1 MRKTKKV
8 SFDYSKYIDNNGVLN
23 LIIVLLYIL
32 FYDFIYRYFVCAIFN
47 DPYYPIDNYGY
58 LKLLFFGG
66 FPIIF
71 YRGLINIASVFSIFT
86 YILAYIPFNETIAV
100 GGWENQFSDYRIVFF
115 VSMCIFFM
123 SDSLELNSEIF
134 TRKTILRFSSFRKLS
149 YIVLLLVIL
158 LNLSNLH
165 LTNFLENREDMYD
178 LRANLK
184 VVGGTPVVY
193 LIYWFKNI
201 ILPILLVT
209 SLIRKE
215 IFHVLI
221 IFGGCIVMYM
231 IDQQKI
237 TFIAPFAILA
247 LYLIYNK
254 YPLFLR
260 NSFHNIILLVL
271 IIVPF
276 LCFQFKDISNIAF
289 ELAAILIYR
298 TQCIEGEELNIYF
311 SFFGHDGL
319 HPYTYYSHIGFVNM
333 LTDSYPY
340 GDVPIGQVVTEGGA
354 NANGMFWLMDG
365 IAAGGIYG
373 CIFISII
380 FVLIKSLFNGIKYRC
395 SPELF
400 AVFSLFA
407 MSMTMNVSLFTAL
420 FSCGLL
426 LLYFLFVFV
435 DFKFLEN

>member
-1 MRKTKKV
+1 MKRNNKI
-8 SFDYSKYIDNNGVLN
+8 SHNYSKYINNNIALN
-23 LIIVLLYIL
+23 VIVVILYLL

-47 DPYYPIDNYGY
+47 EPYYPMDSYGY
-58 LKLLFFGG
+58 LKLLLLGG
-66 FPIIF
+66 FPILF
-71 YRGLINIASVFSIFT
+71 YKGLINIASVFSIFT
-86 YILAYIPFNETIAV
+86 YILAYIPFNETLAV
-100 GGWENQFSDYRIVFF
+100 GGWENQYSNYRIVFF
-115 VSMCIFFM
+115 VSMCLSFA
-123 SDSLELNSEIF
+123 SDSFELNSAVF
-134 TRKTILRFSSFRKLS
+134 KRKTIFRYSTFRKVS
-149 YIVLLLVIL
+149 YMLLILVVL

-165 LTNFLENREDMYD
+165 LTNFLEDRGDLYD

-201 ILPILLVT
+201 ILPILLVS

-215 IFHVLI
+215 KLHVFI
-221 IFGGCIVMYM
+221 VFTGCIIMFM

-237 TFIAPFAILA
+237 TFIVPFAILI
-247 LYLIYNK
+247 LYLIYEK
-254 YPLFLR
+254 KRLFFR
-260 NSFHNIILLVL
+260 NSFHNFILLIL

-276 LCFQFKDISNIAF
+276 LCFQFKDVSDIAF

-298 TQCIEGEELNIYF
+298 TQCIEGQELNTYF
-311 SFFGHDGL
+311 RFFGYDGL
-319 HPYTYYSHIGFVNM
+319 HPYTYYSHIGMVNM
-333 LTDSYPY
+333 FTNSYPY
-340 GDVPIGQVVTEGGA
+340 GDVPIGQVVTQGGS

-373 CIFISII
+373 CIIISII
-380 FVLIKSLFNGIKYRC
+380 FLVFKSFFNGIKYRC

-426 LLYFLFVFV
+426 LLYLLFIFV
-435 DFKFLEN
+435 DFNFLEK

>member
-1 MRKTKKV
+1 MKRNNKI
-8 SFDYSKYIDNNGVLN
+8 SHNYSKYINNNIALN
-23 LIIVLLYIL
+23 VIVVILYLL
-32 FYDFIYRYFVCAIFN
+32 FYDFIYRYFVCAIF
-47 DPYYPIDNYGY
+47 DEPYYPMDSYGY
-58 LKLLFFGG
+58 LKLLLLGG
-66 FPIIF
+66 FPILF
-71 YRGLINIASVFSIFT
+71 YKGLINIASVFSIFT
-86 YILAYIPFNETIAV
+86 YILAYIPFNETLAV
-100 GGWENQFSDYRIVFF
+100 GGWENQYSNYRIVFF
-115 VSMCIFFM
+115 VSMCLFFA
-123 SDSLELNSEIF
+123 SDSFELNSAVF
-134 TRKTILRFSSFRKLS
+134 KRKTIFRYSAFRKVS
-149 YIVLLLVIL
+149 YMLLILVVL

-165 LTNFLENREDMYD
+165 LTNFLEDRGDLYD

-201 ILPILLVT
+201 ILPILLVS

-215 IFHVLI
+215 KLHVFI
-221 IFGGCIVMYM
+221 VFIGCIIMFM

-237 TFIAPFAILA
+237 TFIVPFAILI
-247 LYLIYNK
+247 LYLIYEK
-254 YPLFLR
+254 KRLFFR
-260 NSFHNIILLVL
+260 NSFHNFILLIL

-276 LCFQFKDISNIAF
+276 LCFQFKDVSDIAF

-298 TQCIEGEELNIYF
+298 TQCIEGQELNTYF
-311 SFFGHDGL
+311 RFFGYDGL
-319 HPYTYYSHIGFVNM
+319 HPYTYYSHIGMVNM
-333 LTDSYPY
+333 FTNSYPY
-340 GDVPIGQVVTEGGA
+340 GDVPIGQVVTQGGS

-373 CIFISII
+373 CIIISII
-380 FVLIKSLFNGIKYRC
+380 FLVFKSFFNGIKYRC

-426 LLYFLFVFV
+426 LLYLLFIFV
-435 DFKFLEN
+435 DFNFLEK

>member
-1 MRKTKKV
+1 MKRNFKI
-8 SFDYSKYIDNNGVLN
+8 SQNYSKYINNDIALNVLVV
-23 LIIVLLYIL
+23 ILYLL
-32 FYDFIYRYFVCAIFN
+32 FYDFIYRYFVCALFN
-47 DPYYPIDNYGY
+47 EPYYPMDSYGY
-58 LKLLFFGG
+58 LKLLFWGG
-66 FPIIF
+66 FPILL
-71 YRGLINIASVFSIFT
+71 YKGLVNIASVFSIFT
-86 YILAYIPFNETIAV
+86 YILAYIPFNETLAV
-100 GGWENQFSDYRIVFF
+100 GGWENQYSNYRIVFF
-115 VSMCIFFM
+115 VSMCLFFA
-123 SDSLELNSEIF
+123 SDSFELNSAVF
-134 TRKTILRFSSFRKLS
+134 KRKTIFRYSTFRKVS
-149 YIVLLLVIL
+149 YMLLILVVL

-165 LTNFLENREDMYD
+165 LTNFLEDRGDLYD

-201 ILPILLVT
+201 ILPILLVS

-215 IFHVLI
+215 KLHVFI
-221 IFGGCIVMYM
+221 VFTGCIIMFM

-237 TFIAPFAILA
+237 TFIVPFAILI
-247 LYLIYNK
+247 LYLIYEK
-254 YPLFLR
+254 KRLFFR
-260 NSFHNIILLVL
+260 NSFHNFILLIL

-276 LCFQFKDISNIAF
+276 LCFQFKDVSDIAF

-298 TQCIEGEELNIYF
+298 TQCIEGQELNTYF
-311 SFFGHDGL
+311 RFFGYDGL
-319 HPYTYYSHIGFVNM
+319 HPYTYYSHIGMVNM
-333 LTDSYPY
+333 FTNSYPY
-340 GDVPIGQVVTEGGA
+340 GDVPIGQVVTQGGS

-373 CIFISII
+373 CIIISII
-380 FVLIKSLFNGIKYRC
+380 FLVFKSFFNGIKYRC

-426 LLYFLFVFV
+426 LLYLLFIFV
-435 DFKFLEN
+435 DFNFLEK

>member
-1 MRKTKKV
+1 MKRNNKI
-8 SFDYSKYIDNNGVLN
+8 SHNYSKYINNNIALN
-23 LIIVLLYIL
+23 VIVVILYLL

-47 DPYYPIDNYGY
+47 EPYYPMDSYGY
-58 LKLLFFGG
+58 LKLLLLGG
-66 FPIIF
+66 FPILF
-71 YRGLINIASVFSIFT
+71 YKGLINIASVFSIFT
-86 YILAYIPFNETIAV
+86 YILAYIPFNETLAV
-100 GGWENQFSDYRIVFF
+100 GGWENQYSNYRIVFF
-115 VSMCIFFM
+115 VSMCLFFA
-123 SDSLELNSEIF
+123 SDSFELNSAVF
-134 TRKTILRFSSFRKLS
+134 KRKTIFRYSTFRKVS
-149 YIVLLLVIL
+149 YMLLILVVL

-165 LTNFLENREDMYD
+165 LTNFLEDRGDLYD

-201 ILPILLVT
+201 ILPILLVS

-215 IFHVLI
+215 KLHVFI
-221 IFGGCIVMYM
+221 VFTGCIIMFM

-237 TFIAPFAILA
+237 TFIVPFAILI
-247 LYLIYNK
+247 LYLIYEK
-254 YPLFLR
+254 KRLFFR
-260 NSFHNIILLVL
+260 NSFHNFILLIL

-276 LCFQFKDISNIAF
+276 LCFQFKDVSDIAF

-298 TQCIEGEELNIYF
+298 TQCIEGQELNTYF
-311 SFFGHDGL
+311 RFFGYDGL
-319 HPYTYYSHIGFVNM
+319 HPYTYYSHIGMVNM
-333 LTDSYPY
+333 FTNSYPY
-340 GDVPIGQVVTEGGA
+340 GDVPIGQVVTQGGS

-373 CIFISII
+373 CIIISII
-380 FVLIKSLFNGIKYRC
+380 FLVFKSFFNGIKYRC

-426 LLYFLFVFV
+426 LLYLLFIFV
-435 DFKFLEN
+435 DFNFLEK

>member
-1 MRKTKKV
+1 MKRNNKI
-8 SFDYSKYIDNNGVLN
+8 SHNYSKYINNNIALN
-23 LIIVLLYIL
+23 VIVVILYLL
-32 FYDFIYRYFVCAIFN
+32 FYDFIYRYFVCAIF
-47 DPYYPIDNYGY
+47 DEPYYPMDSYGY
-58 LKLLFFGG
+58 LKLLLLGG
-66 FPIIF
+66 FPILF
-71 YRGLINIASVFSIFT
+71 YKGLINIASVFSIFT
-86 YILAYIPFNETIAV
+86 YILAYIPFNETLAV
-100 GGWENQFSDYRIVFF
+100 GGWENQYSNYRIVFF
-115 VSMCIFFM
+115 VSMCLFFA
-123 SDSLELNSEIF
+123 SDSFELNSAVF
-134 TRKTILRFSSFRKLS
+134 KRKTIFRYSTFRKVS
-149 YIVLLLVIL
+149 YMLLILVVL

-165 LTNFLENREDMYD
+165 LTNFLEDRGDLYD

-201 ILPILLVT
+201 ILPILLVS

-215 IFHVLI
+215 KLHVFI
-221 IFGGCIVMYM
+221 VFIGCIIMFM

-237 TFIAPFAILA
+237 TFIVPFAILI
-247 LYLIYNK
+247 LYLIYEK
-254 YPLFLR
+254 KRLFFR
-260 NSFHNIILLVL
+260 NSFHNFILLIL

-276 LCFQFKDISNIAF
+276 LCFQFKDVSDIAF

-298 TQCIEGEELNIYF
+298 TQCIEGQELNTYF
-311 SFFGHDGL
+311 RFFGYDGL
-319 HPYTYYSHIGFVNM
+319 HPYTYYSHIGMVNM
-333 LTDSYPY
+333 FTNSYPY
-340 GDVPIGQVVTEGGA
+340 GDVPIGQVVTQGGS

-373 CIFISII
+373 CIIISII
-380 FVLIKSLFNGIKYRC
+380 FLVFKSFFNGIKYRC

-426 LLYFLFVFV
+426 LLYLLFIFV
-435 DFKFLEN
+435 DFNFLEK